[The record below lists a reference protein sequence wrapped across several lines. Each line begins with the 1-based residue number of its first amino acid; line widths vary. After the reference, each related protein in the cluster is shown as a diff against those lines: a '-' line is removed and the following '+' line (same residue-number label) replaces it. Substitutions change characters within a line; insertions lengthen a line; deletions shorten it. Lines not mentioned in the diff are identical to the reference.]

1 MTKEDIKRQSRI
13 PLNVQCNCPR
23 FHVCDMQM
31 FNLVIIQ
38 MMTFLKLKMSFTS
51 FNSIISARLNSFVFI

>member
-23 FHVCDMQM
+23 FHVSDMQQ

-38 MMTFLKLKMSFTS
+38 IMTFLKLKMNFTS
-51 FNSIISARLNSFVFI
+51 FNSIISARLNSLIFI